1 MNIEEEINSD
11 RNHGT
16 LSSTYNAKGNTAQ
29 VLDLQAAQ
37 DSKKVK
43 LLTNSKA
50 NFMKALGNL
59 DIKKSIKTTVHK
71 IFEQD

>member
-1 MNIEEEINSD
+1 
-11 RNHGT
+11 
-16 LSSTYNAKGNTAQ
+16 
-29 VLDLQAAQ
+29 
-37 DSKKVK
+37 VK

-59 DIKKSIKTTVHK
+59 DIKKSIKSTVHK